1 MKVLR
6 KRRDTESNV
15 QNCLNCST
23 IVEFEDS
30 DLRTEY
36 NPRPTGRQRFMY
48 EYVVCPECG
57 SFIYLSR
64 EEETTLMNLT
74 RSANY

>member
-15 QNCLNCST
+15 QSCLNCST
-23 IVEFEDS
+23 VVEFEDS

-36 NPRPTGRQRFMY
+36 NPQRRRFVY
-48 EYVVCPECG
+48 KYIVCPECG
-57 SFIYLSR
+57 SSIYLSR
-64 EEETTLMNLT
+64 EEEMTLMNLT
-74 RSANY
+74 RSTNY